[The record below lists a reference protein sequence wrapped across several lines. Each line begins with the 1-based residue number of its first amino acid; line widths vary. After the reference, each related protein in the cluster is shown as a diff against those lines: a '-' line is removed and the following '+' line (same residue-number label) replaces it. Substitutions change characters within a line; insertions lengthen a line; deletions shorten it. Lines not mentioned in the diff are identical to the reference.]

1 VARVAGSTKAIAV
14 HSSAR
19 YPAPK
24 QLEEYHPLY
33 IDVPRVP
40 PKHPKHRLPEAPQ
53 VALSLCVCVCGVCG
67 VCGVWC
73 VCRAFIMLS
82 VLSSVCRR
90 VVVLT

>member
-1 VARVAGSTKAIAV
+1 MARVAGSTKAIAV

-53 VALSLCVCVCGVCG
+53 VVLSLSLLCVVCVVCVALSSFCLCLF
-67 VCGVWC
+67 
-73 VCRAFIMLS
+73 R
-82 VLSSVCRR
+82 VLFAVVSSC
-90 VVVLT
+90 

>member
-53 VALSLCVCVCGVCG
+53 VALALSFSLVCVCVVR
-67 VCGVWC
+67 VR

-82 VLSSVCRR
+82 VVSSVCRR
-90 VVVLT
+90 AVVSSC